1 MVNRRGKPAVEGS
14 LKRKGKKQQ
23 SLAALCQTYSIDG
36 TRLLI
41 DRMLDT
47 NPKTRLSD
55 GDLIKVVEIINSR
68 AFGKPVARKEVD
80 VETTV
85 DIRVQH
91 LDALKNLAT
100 ERLKVIEGKDTAKQ
114 SFADAKD
121 LPPSN
126 ARALTL
132 EHAAPAA
139 TSDPGQAQDV
149 VVEGSKQGGEA
160 A

>member
-1 MVNRRGKPAVEGS
+1 MVNRRNKPAKEGS
-14 LKRKGKKQQ
+14 DSRKAFKQQ

-47 NPKTRLSD
+47 NEATRLSD

-68 AFGKPVARKEVD
+68 AFGKPVARKEID

-91 LDALKNLAT
+91 LEALKGMADD
-100 ERLKVIEGKDTAKQ
+100 RLKLIKGKDNAKQ
-114 SFADAKD
+114 SFANNKDQAPSDAH
-121 LPPSN
+121 
-126 ARALTL
+126 ALTL

-139 TSDPGQAQDV
+139 IDQPSEARGKGFNRYA
-149 VVEGSKQGGEA
+149 GSK
-160 A
+160 